1 MLHATRT
8 SKGKAQSNIR
18 WRYGHT
24 TIPRHLRDIIVTEYG
39 IADIRGKT
47 DRDVIAAMLAI
58 TDSRFQDELLR
69 QAKDAGKIE
78 PSFVLPA
85 AARDNTPDA
94 IARALK
100 PAADAG
106 LLAPFPFGSDFTD
119 VEQRLMPAL
128 GALQSASP
136 LQLAEFWMRGLV
148 SANTNTDCL
157 DRLGL
162 ARPRN
167 LSERFYAALVR
178 GAMSS

>member
-1 MLHATRT
+1 M
-8 SKGKAQSNIR
+8 
-18 WRYGHT
+18 
-24 TIPRHLRDIIVTEYG
+24 TEYG

-47 DRDVIAAMLAI
+47 DREVIAAMLAI

-78 PSFVLPA
+78 PTFEVPE

-106 LLAPFPFGSDFTD
+106 LLPAFPFGSDFTE
-119 VEQRLMPAL
+119 VEQRLIPAL

-136 LQLAEFWMRGLV
+136 LQLAGLLGCAASSRPTRIRIV
-148 SANTNTDCL
+148 LTDWDWRSREACRSGFTL
-157 DRLGL
+157 RSCA
-162 ARPRN
+162 AR
-167 LSERFYAALVR
+167 
-178 GAMSS
+178 